1 MGLSTPSRGTDGPA
15 LGSRAITPNDGTD
28 LVGGPARALLVTV
41 AGDLS
46 FVDMEGNTVTLP
58 GVPAYTAIPI
68 AAVRVRA
75 TGTTATVRTL
85 D

>member
-1 MGLSTPSRGTDGPA
+1 MGLVTPSRGISGPA
-15 LGSRAITPNDGTD
+15 LGSRAVTPSDSVAI
-28 LVGGPARALLVTV
+28 VGSARSLWVVA

-46 FVDMEGNTVTLP
+46 FLDIEGNTVALTA
-58 GVPAYTAIPI
+58 VPAFTVIPVG
-68 AAVRVRA
+68 AQRVNA